1 MRVTVSP
8 KAEGFGVFDQQ
19 RVQVGGGRL
28 ISDDAL
34 SLNAPDQ
41 AIDAVGPERRR
52 GFQAVAEVEGGLHG
66 AETSL
71 TKT

>member
-1 MRVTVSP
+1 MGVTVSP
-8 KAEGFGVFDQQ
+8 KVEGFGVFGQQ

-28 ISDDAL
+28 VSDDAL
-34 SLNAPDQ
+34 GLNAPNR
-41 AIDAVGPERRR
+41 ATDAVGPERHR
-52 GFQAVAEVEGGLHG
+52 GFQLVAEVEGGLHG